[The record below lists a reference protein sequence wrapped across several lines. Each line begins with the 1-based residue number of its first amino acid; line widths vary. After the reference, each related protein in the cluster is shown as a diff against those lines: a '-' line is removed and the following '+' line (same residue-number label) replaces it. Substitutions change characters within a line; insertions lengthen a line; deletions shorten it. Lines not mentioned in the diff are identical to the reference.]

1 MAGTYKDDYGMFGLD
16 GKGSGIC
23 RAHRFS
29 WELFNGDI
37 PTGLCVLHKCDN
49 RKCVNPDH
57 LFIGTKKDNTHDMIY
72 KKRWSVPRFT
82 DNQVRE
88 IREMHA
94 TGEYTYREMSNI
106 YNAHISVINKIVRG
120 ASYLL
125 VH

>member
-1 MAGTYKDDYGMFGLD
+1 
-16 GKGSGIC
+16 
-23 RAHRFS
+23 
-29 WELFNGDI
+29 
-37 PTGLCVLHKCDN
+37 
-49 RKCVNPDH
+49 
-57 LFIGTKKDNTHDMIY
+57 MIY